1 MATTPVIPD
10 FSGGGVLTVTAAQQ
24 LSSALT
30 WLFNKPAFRGR
41 GTVAQPLTS
50 SVWASLT
57 IDVEDLDS
65 NPANI
70 KSHSTS
76 VNTSRFTSVYS
87 GWYVGMGG
95 PGFAA
100 SATAGRRGAR
110 WAVNGTALRGSAAIF
125 NTSTA
130 LAIGLASRCI
140 LAFLGVGD
148 YLESQAFFEGGG
160 SINTGVGDFTES
172 SFDVFFLR
180 NA

>member
-1 MATTPVIPD
+1 VATTPVIPD

-24 LSSALT
+24 LSSALS
-30 WLFNKPAFRGR
+30 WLFNRPAFRGR
-41 GTVAQPLTS
+41 GTVATLLTS
-50 SVWASLT
+50 SVWSSVG
-57 IDVEDLDS
+57 IDLEDLDNDPS
-65 NPANI
+65 GTGG
-70 KSHSTS
+70 HSTS

-125 NTSTA
+125 NTSTT
-130 LAIGLASRCI
+130 LAVALASRCI

-160 SINTGVGDFTES
+160 TLNTGVGDFTES